1 MALKKNKIKLFFF
14 LHYLKL
20 SSEGPSKLKT
30 CIHGCLNLCGSLS
43 VGSMCEILKG
53 TFAAL
58 PEFDS

>member
-1 MALKKNKIKLFFF
+1 MALKIKIKLFFF
-14 LHYLKL
+14 LHYFKL